1 MSLVRWN
8 KQQKDPM
15 LDLFDWDHPWMGLSL
30 FPFRGYHENEGQV
43 LPMDISENEKEIRI
57 KADLPG
63 VKKED
68 IQVSLDGGLLT
79 IRAERKAEKK
89 VEEGQ
94 VHRLERFYGAFERRL
109 SIGENI
115 DKDQVNAA
123 YENGVLE
130 LTLPKIKAAQ
140 AKRIDVK

>member
-30 FPFRGYHENEGQV
+30 LPFRGYRETEGS
-43 LPMDISENEKEIRI
+43 LPAMDVSENEKEVRL
-57 KADLPG
+57 KVDLPG
-63 VKKED
+63 IKKQD
-68 IQVSLDGGLLT
+68 IQVSLENGILT

-89 VEEGQ
+89 VEEGEA
-94 VHRLERFYGAFERRL
+94 HRLERFYGAFERRL

-123 YENGVLE
+123 YEDGVLE
-130 LTLPKIKAAQ
+130 LVLPKTKAAQ
-140 AKRIDVK
+140 AKRIEVK